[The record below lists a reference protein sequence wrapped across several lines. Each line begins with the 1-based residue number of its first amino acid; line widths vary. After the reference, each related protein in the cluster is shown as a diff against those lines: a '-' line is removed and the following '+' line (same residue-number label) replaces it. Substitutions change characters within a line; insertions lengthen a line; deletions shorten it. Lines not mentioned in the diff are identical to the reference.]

1 MLSLKAII
9 VLYNKKIADSA
20 SINSILKQQSW
31 AGNIKL
37 SVSIYD
43 NSESAMI
50 NECELL
56 YLKTILDINYIHD
69 GVNKGLNVIYESEF
83 KNLKENYILLLDD
96 DTFLPDDYLSIFFD
110 SHNKNSSKS
119 VYVPKIYSFNKLISP
134 YRTFLFLSKSV
145 DNESSGICRNIHAI
159 NSGVILPNVN
169 EIRSYKYPQYVKF
182 YGTDSVLF
190 DYINQ
195 LKMPIVVLDCKVN
208 HDLSFHPLGDFD
220 KYQNSLR
227 NVICFWRIHYSRN
240 IVHLAFLFCYLF
252 YLSLKLSCKKRKII
266 NVFKFK

>member
-20 SINSILKQQSW
+20 SITSILKQHSW
-31 AGNIKL
+31 EENIKF

-43 NSESAMI
+43 NSEKAMI
-50 NECELL
+50 SERELL
-56 YLKTILDINYIHD
+56 DLKTVLDINYIHD
-69 GVNKGLNVIYESEF
+69 GENRGLNVIYESEF
-83 KNLKENYILLLDD
+83 KNLKADYILLLDD
-96 DTFLPDDYLSIFFD
+96 DTFLPSDYLSIFFD
-110 SHNKNSSKS
+110 SHNENASKS
-119 VYVPKIYSFNKLISP
+119 VYVPKIFSFEKLVSP
-134 YRTFLFLSKSV
+134 YRTFLFLSKSI
-145 DNESSGICRNIHAI
+145 DNESSGIYRNIHAI

-169 EIRSYKYPQYVKF
+169 EIRRYEYPQYVKF

-220 KYQNSLR
+220 KYQNALR
-227 NVICFWRIHYSRN
+227 NVICFWRVHYSSN
-240 IVHLAFLFCYLF
+240 IIHLAFLFCYLF
-252 YLSLKLSCKKRKII
+252 YLSFKLSCKKRKVI
-266 NVFKFK
+266 NLFKFK